1 MIIRH
6 REKPSY
12 EKTEKLA
19 LLTLGEKKKKKDEK
33 EGYDESVKMANGK
46 EKIDQEL
53 L

>member
-6 REKPSY
+6 IEKPSY
-12 EKTEKLA
+12 EKTEKIGIVNLR
-19 LLTLGEKKKKKDEK
+19 KKMNK
-33 EGYDESVKMANGK
+33 EGYDESIKMVSGK